1 MMCEPVYAKDT
12 GNKDGSWRVSAGTM
26 SSEDAMRAPR
36 RFYPN
41 YDPIALLVLFFGIGA
56 STVLALGF

>member
-1 MMCEPVYAKDT
+1 
-12 GNKDGSWRVSAGTM
+12 M

-41 YDPIALLVLFFGIGA
+41 YDPIALLVLIFGICA
-56 STVLALGF
+56 STVLAIGF